1 MRNFPVKGK
10 GLYLTFAVMLLTCS
24 LSSTVFSQASTTTI
38 KDFVPVVDTVL
49 VPCAN
54 GGAGELVQVSGTL
67 RRQTHFTIN
76 ENRVNT
82 KFHVQLLEARGVGL
96 LTGDVYQA
104 VRVTNIIQN
113 FATDGPFSLFTSAH
127 VFMLI
132 GQGPDNNFRAHQNFH
147 TTVNAN
153 GELTSTVEHISIDC
167 N

>member
-1 MRNFPVKGK
+1 MRNFPVKRK

-38 KDFVPVVDTVL
+38 TDFFPIAETAF

-67 RRQTHFTIN
+67 RRQTHITVN

-82 KFHVQLLEARGVGL
+82 KFHFQLEASGVGL

-104 VRVTNIIQN
+104 VRVTETIQN
-113 FATDGPFSLFTSAH
+113 FAIGGPFASFTTAH

-132 GQGPDNNFRAHQNFH
+132 GQGPDNNLRAHQNFH
-147 TTVNAN
+147 FTVAN
-153 GELTSTVEHISIDC
+153 GEITSNVENISVDC
-167 N
+167 R